1 MNLSKRIILYV
12 SLLVLLISAGLG
24 VTALVF
30 GDRIITGQAEE
41 ALLSQAEDGA
51 RLVSEMVSLRLEILQ
66 ELATRAAVSGMN
78 WDEQVE
84 SLSRDIQRLG
94 YLDFGIV
101 TPDGNV
107 RYISD
112 GNTTN
117 LADREYVKRAL
128 AGERNV
134 SDVIISRV
142 TDQSVLTYAVPI
154 MDGDRVHGALIARR
168 DGNALS
174 LITDTMGFG
183 ETGYAYAI
191 NRQGTVVAH
200 GNREYVMG
208 QFTPIVQAQ
217 EDASLTPLAATF
229 ESILRN
235 ETGVGSYSFNSNNL
249 YNGYAPVAG
258 TDWIL
263 VVTAN
268 RAEVLSGLNELR
280 TILLI
285 GSLVFLVLGA
295 AIAFFIGRSIAT
307 PITRLSTALAQLA
320 QYDLSFDE
328 NSEAMRYRNRSD
340 EIGII
345 ASSLATMQQNLIT
358 LIKQISENAQQVA
371 SSSEE
376 LTATSHQSST
386 AANEVAK
393 TIEEIADGASQ
404 QARDTETG
412 VVNISE
418 LGGLIEDDQQQVVL
432 LNRAAEQVGA
442 LKDEGNK
449 SLQLVV
455 AKTTESGEATK
466 AVKQII
472 RMTDEG
478 AKQIETASTMIQ
490 SIAEQTNLLAL
501 NAAIES
507 ARAGE
512 AGRGFAVVAEE
523 IRKLAEQSSQFTTEI
538 DGIVKSLKDRTGEA
552 VVTMDKMEKLVE
564 MQHESVQET
573 AGKFEGIDEAVQQMQ
588 VVIQYLNASGKAME
602 QKKQEMIHV
611 MENLSAI
618 SEENAAGT
626 QQASASVE
634 EQTAAM
640 DEIARASETLAQLAE
655 EMNQGIMQFTY

>member
-1 MNLSKRIILYV
+1 MNLSKRIIVYV
-12 SLLVLLISAGLG
+12 SLLVLVISAGLG
-24 VTALVF
+24 ITALVF
-30 GDRIITGQAEE
+30 GDRIITAQAEE
-41 ALLSQAEDGA
+41 ALLAQAEDGA
-51 RLVSEMVSLRLEILQ
+51 RLVSEVVSLRLEVLQ
-66 ELATRAAVSGMN
+66 EVANRATVRGMV
-78 WDEQVE
+78 WDEQVR
-84 SLSRDIQRLG
+84 SLGTDIRRLG

-112 GNTTN
+112 GTTTN
-117 LADREYVKRAL
+117 LSDRDYIQRAL
-128 AGERNV
+128 AGERNI
-134 SDVIISRV
+134 SDVIVSRV
-142 TDQSVLTYAVPI
+142 THEPVLMYAVPI
-154 MDGDRVHGALIARR
+154 VLGDQVQGALIARR

-200 GNREYVMG
+200 SNRDYVID
-208 QFTPIVQAQ
+208 QFAPIAQAQ
-217 EDASLTPLAATF
+217 EDPEMIPLAATF
-229 ESILRN
+229 GTILEN
-235 ETGVGSYSFNSNNL
+235 ETGVGSYTYNKNHL

-258 TDWIL
+258 TNWIL

-268 RAEVLSGLNELR
+268 QAEVLAGLHTLR
-280 TILLI
+280 NTLL
-285 GSLVFLVLGA
+285 GSSLAFLLLGA
-295 AIAFFIGRSIAT
+295 VMALLIGRSIAK
-307 PITRLSTALAQLA
+307 PITRLSAALTKLS

-328 NSEAMRYRNRSD
+328 KSEAMQYRNRSD
-340 EIGII
+340 EIGVIS
-345 ASSLATMQQNLIT
+345 SSLAVMQQNLIA

-376 LTATSHQSST
+376 LTATSQQSST

-393 TIEEIADGASQ
+393 TIEEIADGASH
-404 QARDTETG
+404 QAQDAEKG
-412 VVNISE
+412 VASIAE
-418 LGGLIEDDQQQVVL
+418 LGDLIEDEQQQVGQ
-432 LNRAAEQVGA
+432 LNQAADQVGI
-442 LKDEGNK
+442 LKDEGHQ

-455 AKTTESGEATK
+455 SKTAESGEATR

-472 RMTDEG
+472 RMTDES
-478 AKQIETASTMIQ
+478 ARQIQTASTMIQ

-538 DGIVKSLKDRTGEA
+538 EGIVVSLKDRTGEA
-552 VVTMDKMEKLVE
+552 VVTMDQMEKLV
-564 MQHESVQET
+564 QIQQDSVQET
-573 AGKFEGIDEAVQQMQ
+573 AGKFEGIDQAVQQMQ
-588 VVIQYLNASGKAME
+588 LVIQKLNTSGRAMD
-602 QKKQEMIHV
+602 QKKLEMIRV

-626 QQASASVE
+626 QQVSASVE

-640 DEIARASETLAQLAE
+640 EEIARASETLAQLAE
-655 EMNQGIMQFTY
+655 EMNRGIMRFTY